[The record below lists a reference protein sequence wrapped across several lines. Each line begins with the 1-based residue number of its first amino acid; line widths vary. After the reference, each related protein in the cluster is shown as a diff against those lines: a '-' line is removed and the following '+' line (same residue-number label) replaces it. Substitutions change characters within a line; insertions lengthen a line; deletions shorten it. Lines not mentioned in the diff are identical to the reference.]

1 MLNNMDSTAKT
12 SNILDQWDLKQSQ
25 FSSLFSWK
33 QSRGLKLAPGLW
45 FPGRWCG
52 DGGDLSGGRAI
63 CALINEMLGRGAGE
77 EWQSHPRSVLQVEN
91 SHKREH

>member
-1 MLNNMDSTAKT
+1 M
-12 SNILDQWDLKQSQ
+12 I
-25 FSSLFSWK
+25 
-33 QSRGLKLAPGLW
+33 PGAVDV
-45 FPGRWCG
+45 G
-52 DGGDLSGGRAI
+52 DGGDLSRGRAI